1 MSADA
6 IQRVKKAAG
15 EISDRNFTDGE
26 VGEAIRKF
34 FDPNGPP
41 PNLTQKQ
48 IDDVVRYLLPEEP
61 N

>member
-1 MSADA
+1 
-6 IQRVKKAAG
+6 VKKAAG